1 MAVLCQIELLQQLD
15 YGPDAVQQLQL
26 SGLCSFGEFERGC
39 NHWRNESWTSRHDKT
54 TSMLYYIVLSESVL
68 VLSES
73 KKRFVRIK
81 SLLVLLML
89 LVSLNYNYIVH

>member
-39 NHWRNESWTSRHDKT
+39 NH
-54 TSMLYYIVLSESVL
+54 
-68 VLSES
+68 
-73 KKRFVRIK
+73 
-81 SLLVLLML
+81 
-89 LVSLNYNYIVH
+89 